1 MDTDMGENLDFF
13 ARENRLQSFRTLL
26 PTSIFDLGSSSGPH
40 LEATSHTDIGEIC
53 GCGVQILTQQS
64 ASKWDS
70 EELDNR
76 RYYWGVG
83 F

>member
-40 LEATSHTDIGEIC
+40 LEATSHTDMGENF

-64 ASKWDS
+64 ASKWGS

-76 RYYWGVG
+76 RY
-83 F
+83 